1 MKFSKSTLLAALPV
15 ILAIIIGVMISANS
29 DPGKDDPKIAPTEA
43 TRKSPHSRVD
53 PSTSNG
59 PNGESLTNERI
70 RSMSGD
76 DWREH
81 FLTERKIRA
90 LPAPAMQ
97 AKIITL
103 ADDLQAAGKTA
114 EAFTNAEVNTYV
126 ETIKVLLSETEEPTP
141 GNQ

>member
-1 MKFSKSTLLAALPV
+1 
-15 ILAIIIGVMISANS
+15 
-29 DPGKDDPKIAPTEA
+29 
-43 TRKSPHSRVD
+43 
-53 PSTSNG
+53 
-59 PNGESLTNERI
+59 
-70 RSMSGD
+70 MSGD